1 MRPALAWAIIG
12 ALIVGA
18 TVTTTALKP
27 RGIRNRNPGNI
38 EYSAANPWLGQAG
51 SDGRYAIFE
60 PHPEG
65 DFVWGARAA
74 ARLFRNYQARH
85 GLRTIAG
92 LIGRYAPH
100 SENPTETYIENVAR
114 AAGVTPYSAI
124 ELTDSA
130 MLERVLVGVFRQ
142 ENGGDFVPLEQ
153 IRRGIE
159 LA

>member
-1 MRPALAWAIIG
+1 MRPGLAWAIVG

-38 EYSAANPWLGQAG
+38 EYSSSNPWLGQAG

-60 PHPEG
+60 PHADG
-65 DFVWGARAA
+65 AFVWGVRAA

-92 LIGRYAPH
+92 MIGRYAPH
-100 SENPTETYIENVAR
+100 SENPTQAYIDNVA
-114 AAGVTPYSAI
+114 AGAGVSPYQSIDLSDA
-124 ELTDSA
+124 ELLA
-130 MLERVLVGVFRQ
+130 RVLRGVFRQ